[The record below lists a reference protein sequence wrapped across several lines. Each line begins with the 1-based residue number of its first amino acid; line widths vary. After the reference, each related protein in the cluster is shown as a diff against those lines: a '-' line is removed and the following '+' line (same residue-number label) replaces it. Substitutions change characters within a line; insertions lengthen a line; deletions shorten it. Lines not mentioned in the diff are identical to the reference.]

1 MGSQAKRWTLH
12 MNGHWWM
19 ITDIN
24 EDALL
29 RVSSFVFIQAV
40 YSGSLMT
47 GRTSS
52 PSIEELE
59 AGLKGFDGQS
69 DS

>member
-1 MGSQAKRWTLH
+1 
-12 MNGHWWM
+12 M